1 MKAEYTAVDFERG
14 VKNPYFDKLNK
25 KAEVAVRHEVYR
37 IFHELG
43 KQNNVEPEIIMSR
56 CLADYAKKLQE
67 DSE

>member
-1 MKAEYTAVDFERG
+1 MKAEYTAEDFERG

-25 KAEVAVRHEVYR
+25 KAEVTMRHEVYR

-56 CLADYAKKLQE
+56 CLTDYARKLQE
-67 DSE
+67 NGE